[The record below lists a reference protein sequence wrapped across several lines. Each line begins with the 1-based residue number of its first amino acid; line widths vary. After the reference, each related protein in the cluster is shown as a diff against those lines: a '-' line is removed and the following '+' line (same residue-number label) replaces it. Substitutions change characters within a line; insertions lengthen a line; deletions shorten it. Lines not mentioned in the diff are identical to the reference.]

1 MFEKIA
7 AIDLFDGRVVRLKQ
21 GNYEMVTE
29 YGDPYAI
36 ASSLD
41 QSDFDRIHIINLN
54 GARGEVYRNLEIIS
68 RLAKRLKKPLQVG
81 GGVRKDEDA
90 RRLLGLGVDLIVST
104 LFFEDPMVFENL
116 VNDYPGRILL
126 SLDLKDGIPMTR
138 GWLEATSS
146 DAIEEIAAHVNAL
159 PLKGI
164 IVTNISRDG
173 TLEGVD
179 SALFNRVYEPFTL
192 PLYAAG
198 GVSSLEDLTRLEE
211 MGYRGAIIGRALYE
225 GVLDKG
231 GAPC

>member
-36 ASSLD
+36 ASALD

-81 GGVRKDEDA
+81 GGVRNDEDA

-104 LFFEDPMVFENL
+104 LFFESPTVFEEL
-116 VNDYPGRILL
+116 VNAFPNRILL

-138 GWLEATSS
+138 GWLETTSTN
-146 DAIEEIAAHVNAL
+146 AIEELATHVNAL

-179 SALFNRVYEPFTL
+179 SALFNRIYEPFTL
-192 PLYAAG
+192 PIFAAG
-198 GVSSLEDLTRLEE
+198 GVSSLEDLAVLEE

>member
-1 MFEKIA
+1 MFEKVA
-7 AIDLFDGRVVRLKQ
+7 AIDLFDGRVVRLRQ

-29 YGDPYAI
+29 YGDPYVI

-81 GGVRKDEDA
+81 GGVRNAEDA
-90 RRLLGLGVDLIVST
+90 KRLLSLGVDLIVST
-104 LFFEDPMVFENL
+104 LFFESPRVFEEL
-116 VNDYPGRILL
+116 VNAFPNRILL

-138 GWLEATSS
+138 GWLEATLTNALEDLS
-146 DAIEEIAAHVNAL
+146 AQVNAL

-173 TLEGVD
+173 TLEGIE
-179 SALFNRVYEPFTL
+179 APLFMRVYELITL

-198 GVSSLEDLTRLEE
+198 GVSSLEDLAVLEE

-225 GVLDKG
+225 GVLDKEVS
-231 GAPC
+231 PC

>member
-36 ASSLD
+36 AASLD

-81 GGVRKDEDA
+81 GGVRNAEDA
-90 RRLLGLGVDLIVST
+90 KRLLSLGVDLIVST
-104 LFFEDPMVFENL
+104 LFFESPRVFEEL
-116 VNDYPGRILL
+116 VNAFPNRILL

-138 GWLEATSS
+138 GWLEATLTN
-146 DAIEEIAAHVNAL
+146 AIEDLSAQVNAL

-173 TLEGVD
+173 TLEGIE
-179 SALFNRVYEPFTL
+179 APLFKRVYELITL

-198 GVSSLEDLTRLEE
+198 GVSSLEDLAVLEE

-225 GVLDKG
+225 GVLDKEVS
-231 GAPC
+231 PC